1 MNDNQ
6 KKQMPRDKVMFIV
19 SFVLASVVVIS
30 LLSSIIQLAIK
41 PTNSF
46 MVENREDI
54 SRRNNLWIYSKRRKG
69 SQR

>member
-54 SRRNNLWIYSKRRKG
+54 SRRNNLWIHSKRRKG